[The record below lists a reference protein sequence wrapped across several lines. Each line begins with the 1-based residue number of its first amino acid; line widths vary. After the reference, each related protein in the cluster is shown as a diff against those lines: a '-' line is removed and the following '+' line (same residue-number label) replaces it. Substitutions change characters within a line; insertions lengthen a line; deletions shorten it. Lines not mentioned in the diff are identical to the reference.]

1 MGEVYRAR
9 DTKLNRE
16 VAIKTLPPAF
26 ASNRDRLSRF
36 EREAQ
41 SLAAL
46 NHPNIAQIFGVLES
60 PPALV
65 MELVDGEDLSARI
78 ARGAIPILEALPLA
92 IQIADALAAAHER
105 GIIHRDLK
113 PANIKVTESGAIKVL
128 DFGLAKA
135 TLADSALD
143 GSAGHPA
150 QDLPT
155 ITSPALT
162 QLGVILGTAAYMS
175 PEQAKG
181 KTVDRRADVWAFGGV
196 LFEMLTA
203 RRAFAG
209 EDVTDVIASI
219 MRAEPDWAAL
229 PAETPLGIH
238 RLLRR
243 CLEKDRAKRLDSMAV
258 AKFEMEEALRMPAAQ
273 PAAVPVGQQ
282 SSWLPLLVTGA
293 LCALTAAGAT
303 WLMLRQPE
311 AQLPVIHVHITPPPP
326 DFVSLDPFVADI
338 DISPD
343 GSVVAYSGNRQGALP
358 EIFIRRLNEDHAV
371 ALPDTTDGRAPVF
384 SADGQW
390 LSFQAGGNVK
400 KVPLSGGAVEFVCRR
415 CSGGHRGS
423 TWLPDGSYVYTTAGG
438 QAGIRILKRD
448 ASTFEMLTKVT
459 GNERAHLFPR
469 ALPGGRGLLYAVLG
483 LGGDVQVAAFDFRSK
498 TSKVIVRGG
507 SSPQYSSSG
516 HLLYA
521 ASGTIY
527 AVPFDL
533 ERLETTG
540 VGTPVLEH
548 VVTKTS
554 GGASYAVAPNG
565 TLVYVAGGQV
575 TSAFSVALRGRNGP
589 PQILPVPAS
598 AYVLARFSPDGRDA
612 VLDSRTGDFDLHV
625 WNFATKQSRRLTFA
639 PTVEQYPVWTR
650 DGRQVLYAGID
661 EGVFGVFRRN
671 ADGSGSVERLTH
683 HDVALLP
690 TSITRDGALLLGH
703 VTAENGSLPRGI
715 YTIDMAG
722 DHTPQLVQGTAK
734 VPINA
739 ELSPDGKWIAY
750 ETAESSRSEVV
761 VQPFPNVAAGRWQV
775 SSNGGSQPLFSARGD
790 ELFYRDAD
798 GRLIAVPVDLGA
810 RFSQGPA
817 SVVFENVFS
826 PGPGRPYDVSPDGQ
840 GFLLI
845 NEQRLEPTA
854 GTPPQLNVILN
865 FAQELRK
872 VR

>member
-26 ASNRDRLSRF
+26 ASDRDRLSRF

-60 PPALV
+60 PAALV

-78 ARGAIPILEALPLA
+78 ARGAIPMREALPLA
-92 IQIADALAAAHER
+92 IQIADALASAHER

-113 PANIKVTESGAIKVL
+113 PANIRINESGAIKVL

-135 TLADSALD
+135 TLAEIASH
-143 GSAGHPA
+143 GSGGHDA
-150 QDLPT
+150 QDLAT

-181 KTVDRRADVWAFGGV
+181 KNVDRRADVWAFGGV
-196 LFEMLTA
+196 LFEMLTG

-229 PAETPLGIH
+229 PEQTPLGIH
-238 RLLRR
+238 RLLKR
-243 CLEKDRAKRLDSMAV
+243 CLEKDRGRRLDSMAV
-258 AKFEMEEALRMPAAQ
+258 ARFEIEEALLTPVAQ
-273 PAAVPVGQQ
+273 PAVPVVQQ
-282 SSWLPLLVTGA
+282 RSWLPLLATGA

-303 WLMLRQPE
+303 WLALRQPQ
-311 AQLPVIHVHITPPPP
+311 AQLPVVRVHITPPPP
-326 DFVSLDPFVADI
+326 DVVALDTFVADV

-358 EIFIRRLNEDHAV
+358 EIFIRRLNEEHAV
-371 ALPDTTDGRAPVF
+371 AVPDTTDGRAPVF

-438 QAGIRILKRD
+438 QAGIRILKKD
-448 ASTFEMLTKVT
+448 ASSFEMLTKVT
-459 GNERAHLFPR
+459 GNERAHFFPR

-483 LGGDVQVAAFDFRSK
+483 LGGDVHVAAYDFRSK
-498 TSKVIVRGG
+498 SSKVIVRGG

-516 HLLYA
+516 HLLYT

-533 ERLETTG
+533 DRLETTG
-540 VGTPVLEH
+540 VATPVLEH

-565 TLVYVAGGQV
+565 TLVYVAGDQV
-575 TSAFSVALRGRNGP
+575 TSAFSVVLRGRNGS
-589 PQILPVPAS
+589 PQILPVPAG

-612 VLDSRTGDFDLHV
+612 VLDSRSGDFDLHV

-650 DGRQVLYAGID
+650 DGRQVLYAGTE
-661 EGVFGVFRRN
+661 EGAFGVFRRN
-671 ADGSGSVERLTH
+671 ADGSGGVERLTR

-690 TSITRDGALLLGH
+690 TSITTDGALLLGH
-703 VTAENGSLPRGI
+703 VPAENGSLPRGI
-715 YTIDMAG
+715 YTIDLAG
-722 DHTPQLVQGTAK
+722 DHTPRLLQGTAK

-739 ELSPDGKWIAY
+739 ELSRDGKWIAY

-775 SSNGGSQPLFSARGD
+775 SSNGGSQPLFAGGD

-798 GRLIAVPVDLGA
+798 GRLMSVPVKLGST
-810 RFSQGPA
+810 FTQGPA

-826 PGPGRPYDVSPDGQ
+826 AGPGRPYDVSPDGQ
-840 GFLLI
+840 RILLI
-845 NEQRLEPTA
+845 NEQRLEPTT
-854 GTPPQLNVILN
+854 GTPPQLNVILGWIS
-865 FAQELRK
+865 ELKRLK
-872 VR
+872 